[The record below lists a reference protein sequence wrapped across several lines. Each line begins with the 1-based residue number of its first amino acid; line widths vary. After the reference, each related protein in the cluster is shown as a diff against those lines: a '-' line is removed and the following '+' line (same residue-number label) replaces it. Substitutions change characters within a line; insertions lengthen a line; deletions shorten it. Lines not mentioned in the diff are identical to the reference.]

1 MTDAQSISSWTT
13 EDVAEWLKQNHFD
26 RYVDLFT
33 KQHKIDGRALALLT
47 ENDLRSPPLALS
59 VLGDIKHLMIC
70 LKELMSSHHHHPL
83 MSNESYTGNGTVN
96 HASSNMSRVYYDD
109 EEHPGHGLE
118 SPRSRARARRE
129 YDKQISQHLKPE
141 FKKLFLSYLYMFIV
155 FMVTAFMMVIVHDR
169 VPDMDKYPPLPDI
182 MLDNLPYIPWA
193 FEACE
198 ATAVVLAAILSC
210 NLIFHKHR

>member
-1 MTDAQSISSWTT
+1 MAGAKSVSSWTT
-13 EDVAEWLKQNHFD
+13 DDVAEWLRQNHFD
-26 RYVDLFT
+26 KYVDLFT
-33 KQHKIDGRALALLT
+33 MQHQIDGRALVLLT

-70 LKELMSSHHHHPL
+70 LKELMSSHSLTP
-83 MSNESYTGNGTVN
+83 NESYVGNGTVS
-96 HASSNMSRVYYDD
+96 HATPKLTKVYYD
-109 EEHPGHGLE
+109 EEELADQQ
-118 SPRSRARARRE
+118 SPASRARAKQE
-129 YDKQISQHLKPE
+129 YERQVSQHLKPE
-141 FKKLFLSYLYMFIV
+141 FKKLFISYLYMFVV

-198 ATAVVLAAILSC
+198 ATAIVLATVLFAT
-210 NLIFHKHR
+210 LIFHRHR